1 MNLCNKFFAF
11 CNSIIKKMFIYI
23 PVKNADEM
31 FRQMNEK
38 GRQAPFSMLFLA
50 LSQQMVD
57 F

>member
-38 GRQAPFSMLFLA
+38 GRQAPLLVTNT
-50 LSQQMVD
+50 L
-57 F
+57 